1 MNTTPEPENFDALC
15 RLLKLKRH
23 EQPPPGYF
31 DSFRRQVIAR
41 IQADGRT
48 AAVGLE
54 VPWLQ
59 AVWEW
64 FGGRPAL
71 AGLFGAGI
79 CMLLI
84 VGMTYSGRPP
94 ALPEAR
100 SAVASEQPVPRG
112 MALSTLFDP
121 GPGSVMAASSTNPVA
136 APQPANIFDQIQP
149 SAVPASFDLMV
160 PPWN

>member
-31 DSFRRQVIAR
+31 DNFRRQVIAR
-41 IQADGRT
+41 IQADRRM
-48 AAVGLE
+48 AVGGTDI
-54 VPWLQ
+54 PWLQ

-64 FGGRPAL
+64 FGGKPAL
-71 AGLFGAGI
+71 AGLFGAAI
-79 CMLLI
+79 CLLLI

-94 ALPEAR
+94 ALPPNR
-100 SAVASEQPVPRG
+100 SSVASEQPLPRG

-121 GPGSVMAASSTNPVA
+121 TPESLMAASSTNPIA
-136 APQPANIFDQIQP
+136 APQPANIFDQMQP
-149 SAVPASFDLMV
+149 SAVPASFNPMV
-160 PPWN
+160 PLGN